1 MLLTKAQAAV
11 YRPTRALQYQRINM
25 SNLPVVS
32 EKPQNG
38 IKGLKYWRY
47 DMLAGLQVALV
58 SLPLSLGIAIA
69 SGAPPVTGVI
79 SAIIAGLIFPFLG
92 GAYVTISGPAAGLAP
107 ALLAGMVMLG
117 GGDLAAG
124 YPVLL
129 VAICLTGL
137 LQIVLALLKAGR
149 FALFLPV
156 TVVEGM
162 LAAIGIMIIVKQ
174 IPALLG
180 DFVPPAKSMLV
191 TISNLPGS
199 FLRLDP
205 AIAAIGGICLFLM
218 FYLNRTRHAWL
229 RRIPAPLSVAG
240 IGIGLGYLLQLGPK
254 YLITMP
260 HNIIEGGITLPAFDT
275 VWNNPDLW
283 WTILLVVITLTLI
296 DGIESLA
303 TIAAV
308 DKIDPYQRKSD
319 PNVTLRAMGVSNTLS
334 SIFGGLTI
342 IPGGVKSRVNIDA
355 GGRTLWANFYNAMF
369 LIAFLFLA
377 KNLISRIPLAAI
389 GAILVYVGW
398 RLCEFQV
405 FRKTFL
411 IGRDQIIIFIITV
424 AAILTT
430 DLLFGILIG
439 VAAEIALLVYLITP
453 SLRAVLAGRL
463 TFTQSWRLLWNN
475 LTGLFRSPV
484 IKVKIENHS
493 SLPHYRISLRS
504 IVCFNLLPLDKLL
517 RMIPPDAGI
526 TLAVTESGRII
537 DHTAME
543 YLHQFEEACL
553 HANRPFKMLGLDN
566 FYQFTPHPL
575 STRMHDAK
583 LVRDKAEGSA
593 REQQMMAL
601 AQHYG
606 LQFTAGPVSTLNTHD
621 FVYLRRGTNRQ
632 ESNIMTGIYHG
643 CRVKLF
649 DYSHAAA
656 PDYYAEHR
664 HTLIQLYCDDAQG
677 TAGGVT
683 SGAHPGIPGIAEEVE
698 QLPEQLPRASLEAD
712 EPQLPN
718 LAITPG
724 DYLERYLVEYQE
736 VNLENHP
743 TLAPHYRL
751 YTAAPGTSQNPVP
764 ALAFVRTALEQL
776 LRNHPGFYVEVRNN
790 VLLVFRPDHG
800 LATPDAVELLLAFA
814 EPFNDACKHACS
826 RTVIHSAYET
836 N

>member
-1 MLLTKAQAAV
+1 
-11 YRPTRALQYQRINM
+11 M
-25 SNLPVVS
+25 SGLPEAS

-47 DMLAGLQVALV
+47 DLLAGLQVALV

-117 GGDLAAG
+117 GGDLAVG
-124 YPVLL
+124 YPLLL
-129 VAICLTGL
+129 VAICITGL
-137 LQIVLALLKAGR
+137 AQIVLALFKAGR

-156 TVVEGM
+156 TVVEAM

-191 TISNLPGS
+191 TISNLPDS
-199 FLRLDP
+199 FFRFDP
-205 AIAAIGGICLFLM
+205 AITVIGGICLFLM

-240 IGIGLGYLLQLGPK
+240 IGIGLGTLLQLDPK
-254 YLITMP
+254 YLIAMP
-260 HNIIEGGITLPAFDT
+260 HNIIEGGITWPAFGA

-283 WTILLVVITLTLI
+283 WSILLVVITLTLI

-308 DKIDPYQRKSD
+308 DKIDPFQRKSD

-377 KNLISRIPLAAI
+377 KDLISLIPLAAI

-398 RLCEFQV
+398 RLCEIQV
-405 FRKTFL
+405 FRKTYR
-411 IGRDQIIIFIITV
+411 IGRDQITIFVTTV
-424 AAILTT
+424 AAILAT

-439 VAAEIALLVYLITP
+439 IAAEITLLVYLLTP
-453 SLRAVLAGRL
+453 SLRAVLTGRL
-463 TFTQSWRLLWNN
+463 TLTQSWQLLWDNFAA
-475 LTGLFRSPV
+475 LFRNPI
-484 IKVKIENHS
+484 IKVKENSHGEHAQRQ
-493 SLPHYRISLRS
+493 HYRISVSS
-504 IVCFNLLPLDKLL
+504 IVCFNLMPLDKLL
-517 RMIPPDAGI
+517 QTLPPEAGI
-526 TLAVTESGRII
+526 TLTITESGRII

-553 HANRPFKMLGLDN
+553 HMGRPFEVLGLEN

-575 STRMHDAK
+575 AARMHDAK
-583 LVRDKAEGSA
+583 LVKGKAQMST
-593 REQQMMAL
+593 REQQMAGV
-601 AQHYG
+601 ASHYG
-606 LQFTAGPVSTLNTHD
+606 FQFTPATVGTLNSHD
-621 FVYLRRGTNRQ
+621 FIYLRRGNNRQ
-632 ESNIMTGIYHG
+632 ESCVMTGIYQG

-649 DYSHAAA
+649 DYSHTAA

-664 HTLIQLYCDDAQG
+664 HTLIQLY
-677 TAGGVT
+677 
-683 SGAHPGIPGIAEEVE
+683 
-698 QLPEQLPRASLEAD
+698 RLEMGD
-712 EPQLPN
+712 VQLPN

-724 DYLERYLVEYQE
+724 EYLERYLVEYQE
-736 VNLENHP
+736 VDLADCP
-743 TLAPHYRL
+743 GLAPHYRF
-751 YTAAPGTSQNPVP
+751 YAQNPAQ
-764 ALAFVRTALEQL
+764 ALAFASTGLALL
-776 LRNHPGFYVEVRNN
+776 LSQHPGIYVEIRNN
-790 VLLVFRPDHG
+790 ALLAFRPDQA
-800 LATPDAVELLLAFA
+800 LEPPEAIALLLAFA
-814 EPFNDACKHACS
+814 DLVGNTHPTGAQ
-826 RTVIHSAYET
+826 
-836 N
+836 